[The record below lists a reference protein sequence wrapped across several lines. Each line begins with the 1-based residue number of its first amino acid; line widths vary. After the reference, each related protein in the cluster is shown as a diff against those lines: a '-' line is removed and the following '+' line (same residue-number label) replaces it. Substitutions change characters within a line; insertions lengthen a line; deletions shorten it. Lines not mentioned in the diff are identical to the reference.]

1 MSERPDKK
9 YFGSPFNSVVGVDVH
24 GKKNF
29 ARYYRP
35 VSAGYVHERDE
46 FSALPEGNR
55 ELVDW
60 VIHKDA
66 EGMIMESAGVY
77 LEDPPEVSRQRWRE
91 GCRRQPQ
98 ARQEHS
104 R

>member
-1 MSERPDKK
+1 MSERPDKS

-35 VSAGYVHERDE
+35 VSAGYVHEHKE
-46 FSALPEGNR
+46 FNTLPEGNR

-66 EGMIMESAGVY
+66 EAVIMESAGVY
-77 LEDPPEVSRQRWRE
+77 FEDPPESSRQR
-91 GCRRQPQ
+91 RRVG
-98 ARQEHS
+98 
-104 R
+104 